1 MKLNCFAYLFC
12 ILVFYNCK
20 KENTKTSDDPPIIQ
34 KIDSLLLNCEKL
46 PATPQPFGWQDST
59 INENKNINAFF
70 YNPLNNFE
78 IIYQVNGDIFGY
90 NKVFLYNTNT
100 KQNLFLFNNGN
111 YQAQINNKGWI
122 VFNSNDNNIYK
133 IKANGD
139 SLKQLTF
146 NNISNDPKWD
156 YTNTTI
162 YFFKKAT
169 LSSPSQ
175 LTQINTKGQELNS
188 VPIEYTNSAFA
199 KKTSKLFYLKN
210 FSNRV
215 TVFLKDMATNS
226 ETLIISSNK
235 QSNIQQN
242 DFFNL
247 SIDNTD
253 ENMYWT
259 NFDGIYK
266 YNLSNSKIDTLYK
279 NCENSLFI
287 NPILSIK
294 NNKMTFVHKKIK
306 VINNNIL
313 FYTYKSYQLDLMTKE
328 IERIEI
334 YP

>member
-12 ILVFYNCK
+12 LFVLFGCK
-20 KENTKTSDDPPIIQ
+20 KDNSKITDNPPPIDET
-34 KIDSLLLNCEKL
+34 DSLLLNCEKL
-46 PATPQPFGWQDST
+46 PATPQPFGWKDST

-70 YNPLNNFE
+70 FNPLNNYE

-90 NKVFLYNTNT
+90 NKIFLHNINT
-100 KQNLFLFNNGN
+100 KKNLFLFNNSN
-111 YQAQINNKGWI
+111 YSAQINNKGWI
-122 VFNSNDNNIYK
+122 IFNSIDNNIFK
-133 IKANGD
+133 IKVNGD
-139 SLKQLTF
+139 SLTQLTF
-146 NNISNDPKWD
+146 NNTSIDPKWD
-156 YTNTTI
+156 YSNTTI

-169 LSSPSQ
+169 LTSPSL

-188 VPIEYTNSAFA
+188 VPIEYANTAFA

-210 FSNRV
+210 YSNRI
-215 TVFLKDMATNS
+215 TVFLKDIATNS

-235 QSNIQQN
+235 QSNAQQN

-266 YNLSNSKIDTLYK
+266 YSLSSSKIDTLYK
-279 NCENSLFI
+279 NCGNSLFI
-287 NPILSIK
+287 NPILSIR
-294 NNKMTFVHKKIK
+294 NNIMTFVHKKIK

-313 FYTYKSYQLDLMTKE
+313 FYNYKCYQLDLKTKE
-328 IERIEI
+328 VKSIEI

>member
-169 LSSPSQ
+169 LSSPSL

-199 KKTSKLFYLKN
+199 KKTSKLFYLNRFNDNIK
-210 FSNRV
+210 FS
-215 TVFLKDMATNS
+215 L
-226 ETLIISSNK
+226 SS
-235 QSNIQQN
+235 
-242 DFFNL
+242 
-247 SIDNTD
+247 
-253 ENMYWT
+253 
-259 NFDGIYK
+259 
-266 YNLSNSKIDTLYK
+266 
-279 NCENSLFI
+279 
-287 NPILSIK
+287 
-294 NNKMTFVHKKIK
+294 
-306 VINNNIL
+306 
-313 FYTYKSYQLDLMTKE
+313 
-328 IERIEI
+328 
-334 YP
+334 